1 MKIGNALVGFAL
13 LLLSANAG
21 AQGAFT
27 YFLGGSLGQ
36 SDFDESVAIPFPISS
51 GTVDTKDTAFK
62 LYGGGFFGP
71 HLGAELAYVN
81 LGKAGYAG
89 EFLGDPVTDGKVEV
103 WGYNVA
109 VVARLPV
116 NDRLD
121 LFGKLGVFL
130 WESDSSDVTAGAPFS
145 STVRGWDG
153 GSFGLGATWRFTRHA
168 PGVGA
173 VPGRRDRRC
182 PALARLSVQL
192 LNFGTTSKL
201 QYNF

>member
-1 MKIGNALVGFAL
+1 MKIGNVLVGFAL
-13 LLLSANAG
+13 LVLSASAG
-21 AQGAFT
+21 AQAGAFT
-27 YFLGGSLGQ
+27 YLLGGSLGQ
-36 SDFDESVAIPFPISS
+36 SDYDESVAIPFPISS

-71 HLGAELAYVN
+71 HLGAELAYVH

-89 EFLGDPVTDGKVEV
+89 EFLGAPVTDGKVEV

-109 VVARLPV
+109 FVARLPV
-116 NDRLD
+116 NERLD

-130 WESDSSDVTAGAPFS
+130 WESDASDVTAGAPFS

-153 GSFGLGATWRFTRHA
+153 GSFGLGATWRFRRHLA
-168 PGVGA
+168 
-173 VPGRRDRRC
+173 
-182 PALARLSVQL
+182 ARLEWERFPVGETDAAL
-192 LNFGTTSKL
+192 LSLGF